1 MILKMMDRSSCMF
14 AGDEESLFSP
24 CLFGDESLFS
34 PCFFGEGWW
43 SDGTSSKECEGIT
56 NLRRAFVESDF

>member
-1 MILKMMDRSSCMF
+1 MFESDF
-14 AGDEESLFSP
+14 AGDESLLLPSLFGGESLFSP
-24 CLFGDESLFS
+24 W
-34 PCFFGEGWW
+34 FFGEDC